1 MVKSRAL
8 FLDRDGVINKSDGYI
23 LNFKNFKFLP
33 GVKKAIK
40 YANIKKYLVI
50 IITNQSG
57 IGRSYFSENDLNNIH
72 IQMKKELNN
81 YKGAYVDD
89 IYFAPYFPKSK
100 YKKYRINKNDR
111 KPGNGMLLKAI
122 KKWNVDI
129 YSSFFIG
136 DKVTDRYA
144 AKKTNIKF
152 YFKKK
157 MTLYKQLKLI
167 LK

>member
-40 YANIKKYLVI
+40 YANKKKYLVI

-57 IGRSYFSENDLNNIH
+57 VGRSFLSEKQLNNLH
-72 IQMKKELNN
+72 KKMKDELYQYNC
-81 YKGAYVDD
+81 AIIDD
-89 IYFAPYFPKSK
+89 IFYAPYFSKSK
-100 YKKYRINKNDR
+100 IKKYRKNKNDR
-111 KPGNGMLLKAI
+111 KPGNGMFLKAI
-122 KKWNVDI
+122 KKWNVNI
-129 YSSFFIG
+129 SSSFFIG
-136 DKVTDRYA
+136 DKITDKYA
-144 AKKTNIKF
+144 AQKSNIKF

-157 MTLYKQLKLI
+157 ISLYKQI
-167 LK
+167 LSIVR